1 MRDHGN
7 LSRIFTL
14 IVLLL
19 TCIILNS
26 CRMSDTNSLRE
37 EDVIRQWLQQYP
49 CASPCWQ
56 GITPGVTTRE
66 EARNLVRALPL
77 VEGHNSLEI
86 SNAGDDGA
94 SELSWSLSE
103 QGNQINYGGSV
114 MFLRDEAGEHITELI
129 SLSQYGDLTISLK
142 DITDVFGTPDK
153 IYTFVGYTP
162 SGNTYYSFVIFY
174 LDEGLVIDS
183 KVREYNENQESPPDI
198 ISQEESDFFILFVEP
213 GEEGFKKS
221 WSVLGNPALI
231 DAATAWQ
238 GSWDFELY
246 RYCRDGNCPLCQ
258 VQRCM
263 VE

>member
-66 EARNLVRALPL
+66 EARNLVSALPM
-77 VEGHNSLEI
+77 VEVHNSPDL
-86 SNAGDDGA
+86 SDANNDGA
-94 SELSWSLSE
+94 AELSWSLSE
-103 QGNQINYGGSV
+103 QEDQINYGGGVLFS
-114 MFLRDEAGEHITELI
+114 RNDAGDYISEVI
-129 SLSQYGDLTISLK
+129 SLNQYGDLTISLK

-153 IYTFVGYTP
+153 IHTFVGYTP
-162 SGNTYYSFVIFY
+162 GGYTYYTFVLFY
-174 LDEGLVIDS
+174 LDEGIVIDS
-183 KVREYNENQESPPDI
+183 RVREYDEPAKSPPDT
-198 ISQEESDFFILFVEP
+198 ISPDETDFFIYFVEP
-213 GEEGFKKS
+213 GEAGFKKS
-221 WSVLGNPALI
+221 WSVWGNPALI